1 MKRNFSE
8 GLAQLNKESGGLL
21 QLEIIQPEDHAVI
34 AAAAVRGDPVAF
46 SRLTAILQSG
56 DVIRRLARNE
66 GAVCLTCP
74 GTVRN
79 PEAALAILVPATEQ
93 ATVAICSA
101 LCKQCSTGGF
111 EEIMARAA
119 IAYRAVWPGLRCIA
133 VTHPEGGRA

>member
-1 MKRNFSE
+1 MKNFPE
-8 GLAQLNKESGGLL
+8 GVDQLNRESGGLL
-21 QLEIIQPEDHAVI
+21 QLEIIRQQDHAVI

-56 DVIRRLARNE
+56 DVIRRMARTD

-74 GTVRN
+74 GIVRN
-79 PEAALAILVPATEQ
+79 PESALALLVPATAR

-101 LCKQCSTGGF
+101 LCEQCSTGTAGDII
-111 EEIMARAA
+111 ERAS
-119 IAYRAVWPGLRCIA
+119 IAYRAAWPGLRCVS

>member
-1 MKRNFSE
+1 MKRTFSE

-21 QLEIIQPEDHAVI
+21 QLEIIQPEDHFAI
-34 AAAAVRGDPVAF
+34 ANAAVRGDPVAF
-46 SRLTAILQSG
+46 SRLVAILQSG
-56 DVIRRLARNE
+56 DVIRRMARNE

-79 PEAALAILVPATEQ
+79 PEAALALLVPATER

-101 LCKQCSTGGF
+101 LCEHCSAGPF
-111 EEIMARAA
+111 QNIVERASA
-119 IAYRAVWPGLRCIA
+119 AYRTAWPGLRCVA